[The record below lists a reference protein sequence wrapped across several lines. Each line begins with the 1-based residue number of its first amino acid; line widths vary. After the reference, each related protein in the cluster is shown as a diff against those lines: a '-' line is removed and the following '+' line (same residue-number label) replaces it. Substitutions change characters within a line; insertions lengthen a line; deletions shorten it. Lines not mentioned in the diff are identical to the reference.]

1 MNASTLTCLLLSLFL
16 IGCGQEKT
24 SFEELKKEGVSAY
37 VSGDYL
43 KAREILKKAQQAR
56 GTDRDVLYYLGRA
69 YAQDYIYDSA
79 VLVLKQADYL
89 HPDDIEI
96 NQAILNAAHSSRA
109 WVEAKD
115 ALKNLVRLDKPPD
128 DYLERFNL
136 YYGEIGNI
144 PQLWYYRS
152 QLLKADPDNPV
163 RYLELANVQLK
174 LDSLDRAIEI
184 LEDATTRFEDVP
196 ELTTNLALYYGYAN
210 QDKKAEQLFRS
221 LVAQNPENPIYLLN
235 LANVLTTQRD
245 RAKKTEGL
253 KIYRDIRSQ
262 VPKEIPIDSLIE
274 AVEAELADQK

>member
-1 MNASTLTCLLLSLFL
+1 M
-16 IGCGQEKT
+16 I
-24 SFEELKKEGVSAY
+24 
-37 VSGDYL
+37 
-43 KAREILKKAQQAR
+43 
-56 GTDRDVLYYLGRA
+56 
-69 YAQDYIYDSA
+69 
-79 VLVLKQADYL
+79 L
-89 HPDDIEI
+89 HPGDIEI
-96 NQAILNAAHSSRA
+96 NQAILNAAHTSRA

-115 ALKNLVRLDKPPD
+115 ALKNLVRLDRAPD

-136 YYGEIGNI
+136 YYGEIGNV

-174 LDSLDRAIEI
+174 LDSLDRAVEI
-184 LEDATTRFEDVP
+184 LEEATTRFEDVP

-210 QDKKAEQLFRS
+210 QDKKAERLFRS

-235 LANVLTTQRD
+235 LANVLTTQKD
-245 RAKKTEGL
+245 RAKRTEGL

-262 VPKEIPIDSLIE
+262 VPREIPIDSLIE